1 MMRLKSVKYDKVIPK
16 IFKTYRC
23 PVCDKILF
31 KGHVFSIFMPCPHCN
46 KFICITLKKKAKG
59 LNSACRRDYGNFYTE
74 KKHSFF

>member
-1 MMRLKSVKYDKVIPK
+1 MRLKSVKYDKAIPK
-16 IFKTYRC
+16 NFKTYRC

-46 KFICITLKKKAKG
+46 KFISIMIKKMQKT
-59 LNSACRRDYGNFYTE
+59 LNSASRRDDGNFYTE